1 MEFCNFLDEM
11 VANGAILLEFS
22 FNYVFHFL
30 GVCEIIK
37 ILIGNYAFLIR
48 DVILGLLLW
57 PQIKIKPINLTIRR
71 SSCSTYNKS

>member
-1 MEFCNFLDEM
+1 MEFFNFLDEM

-48 DVILGLLLW
+48 DVILGLLDCI
-57 PQIKIKPINLTIRR
+57 QSIGHV
-71 SSCSTYNKS
+71 KSHCLDFSDAI

>member
-48 DVILGLLLW
+48 DVLKKGSSSWMINNIPGGLSSG
-57 PQIKIKPINLTIRR
+57 KAIRDGDLE
-71 SSCSTYNKS
+71 